1 MTTDYEEMGP
11 EDPIDDDDANESLDV
26 DETGEDELDFTGLTD
41 EEMEAINAKD
51 DEDSDGDDVGADS
64 DSDSGDINDN
74 SEPVDSGDDTDAGE
88 SDLPGEQDNEWQ
100 VEALSIADQRA
111 ELDTKFDA
119 KMVELEALGKKYDEG
134 EILDGAYT
142 AAKMRIEREIK
153 RIEAQEAELL
163 PKEAE
168 VEKRQS
174 VEQEAA
180 KVEFQ
185 TAATAFMQ
193 RPENSVFIEGS
204 PEFVVLD
211 QQYQYALA
219 HMPAGTPTA
228 VLLEA
233 ARKAAS
239 NFIDLPAVPV
249 TTEDKATPVAD
260 KKPEHGTMPSISSMP
275 SVVPNS
281 SETGK
286 YGHLDKLGGAELEDT
301 IAGMTPEQ
309 QQQYLL
315 EG

>member
-1 MTTDYEEMGP
+1 MTIDYEEMGP
-11 EDPIDDDDANESLDV
+11 EDPIDDDDANELLDI

-41 EEMEAINAKD
+41 EEMEAINAKGD
-51 DEDSDGDDVGADS
+51 DDSDGDDTSTDS
-64 DSDSGDINDN
+64 DSDSRDI
-74 SEPVDSGDDTDAGE
+74 VDDSQSADGSDDTVAGE
-88 SDLPGEQDNEWQ
+88 PDLSSEQDNQWQ
-100 VEALSIADQRA
+100 VEALSIADKRA
-111 ELDTKFDA
+111 ELDAQFDA
-119 KMVELEALGKKYDEG
+119 KMTELEALGQKYDDG

-142 AAKMRIEREIK
+142 AAKMRIERDIK
-153 RIEAQEAELL
+153 RIEATEADLL

-168 VEKRQS
+168 VTQRQTA
-174 VEQEAA
+174 EQEAA
-180 KVEFQ
+180 QVEFQ

-193 RPENSVFIEGS
+193 RPENSVFVEGT
-204 PEFVVLD
+204 PEFNVLD

-228 VLLEA
+228 VLLDA

-239 NFIDLPAVPV
+239 NFIDLPAP
-249 TTEDKATPVAD
+249 TASEDKAKPVAD

-281 SETGK
+281 SEAGK